1 MSSIYKAELT
11 NLKIKFIIYVVR
23 NLTNDRGR
31 KMNKEIYI
39 GKKINI
45 LAKRIHRRID
55 KEASQYGV
63 TAVQGRILGFIFHR
77 SDKKDIFQKDIEE
90 ELDIRRS
97 SVTSVLQLMEKNG
110 YIKRVSVS
118 EDARLKKIVLTEKG
132 LEIQR
137 NVYASIIKIEE
148 SLSDELSES
157 EITILINLIDR
168 LSKKVGD

>member
-1 MSSIYKAELT
+1 MDEK
-11 NLKIKFIIYVVR
+11 
-23 NLTNDRGR
+23 
-31 KMNKEIYI
+31 IYI

-45 LAKRIHRRID
+45 LAKRIHRKID
-55 KEASQYGV
+55 KEVSQYGM

-110 YIKRVSVS
+110 YITRVSVS
-118 EDARLKKIVLTEKG
+118 EDARLKKIVITERG

-137 NVYASIIKIEE
+137 KVYDSIVNIEE
-148 SLSDELSES
+148 SIRNELSDDEMK
-157 EITILINLIDR
+157 TLINLIDR
-168 LSKKVGD
+168 LTQKIGE